1 MSKTFSVNTPKDAEI
16 GLKMDI
22 RSNDEGKWRVF
33 IKETKEGVEVAGAPV
48 RVGFLEKVGE
58 GENAFM
64 VIRAALRVK
73 NEDGSYQTRAR
84 QKDGKFLDAMGKEV
98 DSEDKAAREYV
109 LMSYKQDASKLVFG
123 QIATVNVKNLKAD
136 KVTPTV
142 MTLLTFKLYSD
153 DEALEAERKYHQLQT
168 IGSDHA
174 DYNQGYTDLKN
185 LRKTS
190 GKWADFFIATG
201 HDVLRDMGFN
211 IRERA
216 RKGQEADPAPS
227 A

>member
-1 MSKTFSVNTPKDAEI
+1 MSKVFSVTTPKDSEV

-22 RSNDEGKWRVF
+22 RQADDGKWRAF
-33 IKETKEGVEVAGAPV
+33 IKETKDGVEVAGAPV
-48 RVGFLEKVGE
+48 RVGFLEKIGE
-58 GENAFM
+58 GDNGFM

-84 QKDGKFLDAMGKEV
+84 QKDGKFLDALGKEV

-109 LMSYKQDASKLVFG
+109 LMSHRADPTKLVFG
-123 QIATVNVKNLKAD
+123 QIATINVKNLKAD

-153 DEALEAERKYHQLQT
+153 DEALDHERRHHKLQMV
-168 IGSDHA
+168 GKDHA
-174 DYNQGYTDLKN
+174 DYADGYEELKKQ
-185 LRKTS
+185 RKVT
-190 GKWADFFIATG
+190 GKWADFFIASG
-201 HDVLRDMGFN
+201 HDVLREMGFS

-216 RKGQEADPAPS
+216 RKGQEADMSPS